1 MGITEYYNNLEDND
15 KKAFRAMVCD
25 KLSIAYP
32 TFYYRLKY
40 NYQWKQH
47 EIDIIKNIMYELQRD

>member
-1 MGITEYYNNLEDND
+1 MDITGYYRNLDD
-15 KKAFRAMVCD
+15 DAKKAFRTMVCD

-47 EIDIIKNIMYELQRD
+47 EIDILKNIMHELQRD